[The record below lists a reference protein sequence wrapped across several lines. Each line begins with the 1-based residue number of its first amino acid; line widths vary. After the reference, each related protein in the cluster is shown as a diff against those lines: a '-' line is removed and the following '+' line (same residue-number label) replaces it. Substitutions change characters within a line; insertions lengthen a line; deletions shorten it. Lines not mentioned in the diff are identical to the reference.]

1 MFETGVRQL
10 RMALSMTWGRPF
22 DTASLT
28 RLVADAAATVAE
40 FGELGLEA
48 REVIETP
55 FADDTDRADHADRS
69 IRRTA
74 RRLADLSPFY
84 AERFAAT
91 GFQPRTAD
99 ATTLLDLPV
108 TTKDDLMSRPR
119 DFVCHGSRPH
129 LATRT
134 TGTTGRALEIWL
146 SRYELEVAAALGAL
160 SGVLHDELHGDDLM
174 QVHVSS
180 RATAAVQLASLTC
193 RLVGARCRVL
203 GIVAVDDALDA
214 LVGSATAMSANAS
227 YLAELVVGAR
237 RRGLGPDD
245 FRLRRIDCVSEI
257 LSPAVRAAAEET
269 FGAPVSDNFGMTEVI
284 PVTATSCS
292 AGHLHHDLTMGDVEV
307 LGLTSGAPAAPGEL
321 GTLVV
326 TPYFPYRECMPVLRY
341 DTRDVVRRLPG
352 PVTCEQAGI
361 PATSAVLGKASQLIE
376 VAPGDVVTPRELVEA
391 VEDLPTRP
399 WPARFRAEQDGGRL
413 RLDLPA
419 NAVDGLSGAWLTDH
433 FAGRGLDVR
442 VRVVAD
448 QEASGLRRV
457 RSDLRELGF
466 AAAEQAAEPVGA

>member
-10 RMALSMTWGRPF
+10 RMAMSMIWGRPF
-22 DTASLT
+22 NTDSLT
-28 RLVADAAATVAE
+28 RLVADAVATVTE

-55 FADDTDRADHADRS
+55 FADDADRVDHADRS
-69 IRRTA
+69 LRRTA
-74 RRLADLSPFY
+74 RRLAELSPFY
-84 AERFAAT
+84 AELFAAS
-91 GFQPRTAD
+91 GFQVRTAD
-99 ATTLLDLPV
+99 STTVLGLPV
-108 TTKDDLMSRPR
+108 TTKDDLVSRPQ

-129 LATRT
+129 LSTRT

-146 SRYELEVAAALGAL
+146 SRYEVEVAAAFGAL
-160 SGVLHDELHGDDLM
+160 SAVLHDELHADDLM

-193 RLVGARCRVL
+193 RLVGARCRVM
-203 GIVAVDDALDA
+203 GIIPAEDALDA
-214 LVGSATAMSANAS
+214 LAGSATTMSVNAS
-227 YLAELVVGAR
+227 YLAELVVAAQ
-237 RRGLGPDD
+237 RRGLGPAD

-257 LSPAVRAAAEET
+257 LSPAVRGAAEAT

-284 PVTATSCS
+284 PVTGTSCS
-292 AGHLHHDLTMGDVEV
+292 AGHLHHDLTMGHVEV
-307 LGLTSGAPAAPGEL
+307 LGLRSGTPATPGEL

-341 DTRDVVRRLPG
+341 DTRDLVRQLPG
-352 PVTCEQAGI
+352 PVDCEQAGI

-376 VAPGDVVTPRELVEA
+376 VSPDRAVTPRELVEA

-399 WPARFRAEQDGGRL
+399 WPARFHAELDDGRL

-419 NAVDGLSGAWLTDH
+419 GAVAGLSGAALTDH
-433 FAGRGLDVR
+433 FADRGIDARVQVLDDPR
-442 VRVVAD
+442 
-448 QEASGLRRV
+448 ASSLRRV
-457 RSDLRELGF
+457 RSDLRELTF
-466 AAAEQAAEPVGA
+466 AAAEPVGA

>member
-22 DTASLT
+22 DTGSLT
-28 RLVADAAATVAE
+28 RLVADAVATVAE

-55 FADDTDRADHADRS
+55 FADDADRADHADRS

-84 AERFAAT
+84 AELFAAS
-91 GFQPRTAD
+91 GFHVGTAD
-99 ATTLLDLPV
+99 ATTLLGLPT
-108 TTKDDLMSRPR
+108 TTKHDLMSRPR
-119 DFVCHGSRPH
+119 DFLCRGSEPH

-180 RATAAVQLASLTC
+180 RATAAVQLASMTC

-203 GIVAVDDALDA
+203 GIIAVDDALDA
-214 LVGSATAMSANAS
+214 LAGSATTMSVNAS
-227 YLAELVVGAR
+227 YLAELVVAAQA
-237 RRGLGPDD
+237 RGLRPDD

-257 LSPAVRAAAEET
+257 LSPAVRAAAEQT

-292 AGHLHHDLTMGDVEV
+292 AGHLHHDLTMGHVEV
-307 LGLTSGAPAAPGEL
+307 LDLRSGDPAAPGEL

-326 TPYFPYRECMPVLRY
+326 SPYFPYRECMPVLRY
-341 DTRDVVRRLPG
+341 DTRDVVRPLAG
-352 PVTCEQAGI
+352 PATCEQAGI
-361 PATSAVLGKASQLIE
+361 PGTSAVLGKASQLVE
-376 VAPGDVVTPRELVEA
+376 VAPGHVVTPRELVEA
-391 VEDLPTRP
+391 VEDLPSRP
-399 WPARFRAEQDGGRL
+399 WPARFHAEPEGGRV
-413 RLDLPA
+413 RIDLPA
-419 NAVDGLSGAWLTDH
+419 GAVDGMSSAGLTDH
-433 FAGRGLDVR
+433 FAERGLDAR
-442 VRVVAD
+442 VRVLDDHRAP
-448 QEASGLRRV
+448 SLRRV

-466 AAAEQAAEPVGA
+466 VAPEPVGA

>member
-10 RMALSMTWGRPF
+10 RMVQSMIWGRPF
-22 DTASLT
+22 DTRSLT
-28 RLVADAAATVAE
+28 RLVADAVATVEE

-55 FADDTDRADHADRS
+55 FADAADRVDHADRS
-69 IRRTA
+69 LRRTT
-74 RRLADLSPFY
+74 RRLADVSPYY
-84 AERFAAT
+84 AELFAAT
-91 GFQPRTAD
+91 GFAPRSAD
-99 ATTLLDLPV
+99 TTTLLDLPV
-108 TTKDDLMSRPR
+108 TTKDDVVARPR
-119 DFVCHGSRPH
+119 DLVCHGSRPH

-160 SGVLHDELHGDDLM
+160 SAVLHDELHTDDLM

-203 GIVAVDDALDA
+203 GIVPVDDALDA
-214 LVGSATAMSANAS
+214 LAGDATTMSVNAS
-227 YLAELVVGAR
+227 YLAELVVAAQ
-237 RRGLGPDD
+237 RRGLGPAD
-245 FRLRRIDCVSEI
+245 FRLRRVDCVSEI
-257 LSPAVRAAAEET
+257 LSPAVRTAAELT

-292 AGHLHHDLTMGDVEV
+292 AGHLHHDLTMGHVEV
-307 LGLTSGAPAAPGEL
+307 LGLRSGRPAEPGEL

-326 TPYFPYRECMPVLRY
+326 SPYFPYRECMPVLRY
-341 DTRDVVRRLPG
+341 DTRDLVRQLPG
-352 PVTCEQAGI
+352 PVGCEQAGI
-361 PATSAVLGKASQLIE
+361 PATSAVLGKASQRIE
-376 VAPGDVVTPRELVEA
+376 LAPDRVVTPRELVEA

-399 WPARFRAEQDGGRL
+399 WPARFHAELDDGGL

-419 NAVDGLSGAWLTDH
+419 GAVGGLSGAALADH
-433 FAGRGLDVR
+433 FAERGLDAR
-442 VRVVAD
+442 VRVLDDDRA
-448 QEASGLRRV
+448 AGLRRV
-457 RSDLRELGF
+457 RSDLRELTF
-466 AAAEQAAEPVGA
+466 AATQPAGV

>member
-10 RMALSMTWGRPF
+10 RMVLSMIWGRPF
-22 DTASLT
+22 DTVSLT
-28 RLVADAAATVAE
+28 RLVADAVATVEE

-55 FADDTDRADHADRS
+55 FADAADRVDHADRAL
-69 IRRTA
+69 RRTA

-91 GFQPRTAD
+91 GFTPRTAD
-99 ATTLLDLPV
+99 TTTLLDLPV
-108 TTKDDLMSRPR
+108 TTKDDVVARPR

-160 SGVLHDELHGDDLM
+160 SAVLHDELHTDDVM

-203 GIVAVDDALDA
+203 GIVPVDDALDA
-214 LVGSATAMSANAS
+214 LAGDATTMSVNAS
-227 YLAELVVGAR
+227 YLAELVVGAE
-237 RRGLGPDD
+237 RRGLGPAD
-245 FRLRRIDCVSEI
+245 FRLRRVDCVSEI
-257 LSPAVRAAAEET
+257 LSPAVRTAAERT

-284 PVTATSCS
+284 PVTATSCA
-292 AGHLHHDLTMGDVEV
+292 AGHLHHDLTMGHVEV
-307 LGLTSGAPAAPGEL
+307 LGVHSGRPAEPGEL

-326 TPYFPYRECMPVLRY
+326 SPYFPYRECMPVLRY
-341 DTRDVVRRLPG
+341 DTRDLVRPLPG
-352 PVTCEQAGI
+352 PAGCEQAGI
-361 PATSAVLGKASQLIE
+361 PATSAVLGKASQRIE
-376 VAPGDVVTPRELVEA
+376 LDGGQVVTPRELVEA
-391 VEDLPTRP
+391 VEDLPSRP
-399 WPARFRAEQDGGRL
+399 WPARFHAEPDDGRL

-419 NAVDGLSGAWLTDH
+419 GAVAGLSGAALTDH
-433 FAGRGLDVR
+433 FAERGLDAR
-442 VRVVAD
+442 VRVLDDD
-448 QEASGLRRV
+448 QAPGLRRV
-457 RSDLRELGF
+457 RSDLRELTF
-466 AAAEQAAEPVGA
+466 AATQPAGV